1 MMSTPVLDTTIR
13 LIATDDAGRPAP
25 LSAMDV
31 GSKAA
36 NLQRLAALGL
46 RVPPA
51 FVVTAASC
59 AEYLAA
65 GRCVPAGLR
74 EHLRTAVRH
83 LEHTTGRH
91 LGGRHPLLV
100 SVRSSPPVSMP
111 GMLDTVL
118 NVGLTEPAV
127 HGLVRVAG
135 NPWLAWDAYRRFAR
149 GYAEIVMACPPAPF
163 DRLVDGHLQSAGVTS
178 VQELDPLAMR
188 DLARASVALARALAG
203 APIPVD
209 PEEQLESAIAAVFR
223 SWTSARARE
232 YRRLTRLDDETG
244 TAVVVQAMVFGN
256 GGGMSGSGVGF
267 TRDPSTGADALYVD
281 FLFNAQGED
290 VVSGRYPVV
299 GTSDLA
305 TALPGVYQEL
315 LASKPL
321 LESALGDMQD
331 FEFTVEDGRLY
342 FLQTRAGKRTPW
354 AALRIAVD
362 LVRAGLTSP
371 SAALESLRPYDLSA
385 IDRVRLPADAEANR
399 IARGVG
405 AGLGVASGAVVFDA
419 DRACA
424 RAGVE
429 PVILVRPDIATDDVA
444 GIAAAA
450 GVLTAVGGRTSHA
463 AVVARHLGKVCVVG
477 CTELHI
483 DLARRRATLGAHGL
497 SEGDPVT
504 LDGETGCVHAGVV
517 PVTRERP
524 EALLAVVE
532 QWRRDLG
539 HDVAK
544 S

>member
-1 MMSTPVLDTTIR
+1 MMSTPVLDTPIR
-13 LIATDDAGRPAP
+13 LIAIGDSGGLAP
-25 LSAMDV
+25 LTAMDV

-51 FVVTAASC
+51 FVVTTGSC
-59 AEYLAA
+59 AAYLAA
-65 GRCVPAGLR
+65 GQCMPAGLPD
-74 EHLRTAVRH
+74 HVRTAMRH
-83 LEHTTGRH
+83 LEQATGRC

-149 GYAEIVMACPPAPF
+149 GYAETVMDCPPTPF
-163 DRLVDGHLQSAGVTS
+163 DRLVAGHLQSAGVAS

-188 DLARASVALARALAG
+188 DLARATVALARALAG
-203 APIPVD
+203 EPIPTD
-209 PEEQLESAIAAVFR
+209 PGEQLDAAIAAVFR
-223 SWTSARARE
+223 SWTSPRARE
-232 YRRLTRLDDETG
+232 YRRLAGLPDETG

-267 TRDPSTGADALYVD
+267 TRDPSTGADELYVD

-290 VVSGRYPVV
+290 VVSGRYAVAGV
-299 GTSDLA
+299 SGLA
-305 TALPGVYQEL
+305 TALPAVYQEL
-315 LASKPL
+315 LEAKRQ

-331 FEFTVEDGRLY
+331 FEFTVEDGRMY

-354 AALRIAVD
+354 AALQIAVD
-362 LVRAGLTSP
+362 MVRAGVTRP
-371 SAALESLRPYDLSA
+371 SEALEQLRPYDLSA
-385 IDRVRLPADAEANR
+385 IARVRLHAGAEAMR
-399 IARGVG
+399 LATAVG

-419 DRACA
+419 DRARA
-424 RAGVE
+424 RAGGE

-477 CTELHI
+477 CRDLRI
-483 DLARRRATLGAHGL
+483 DPTRRCGTIGAHALG
-497 SEGDPVT
+497 EGDVIT
-504 LDGETGCVHAGVV
+504 LDGESGAVYAG
-517 PVTRERP
+517 
-524 EALLAVVE
+524 LLAVSRE
-532 QWRRDLG
+532 TPDEALAE
-539 HDVAK
+539 VARW
-544 S
+544 SRSLSSATRT